1 MLHRW
6 RPLLLPYL
14 EQQHLYRQI
23 DFSKPWY
30 DPANAS
36 AFEATVD
43 VFQCRSTEMPKNHT
57 VYPGV
62 SGPDCCF
69 HADTPTTIADIEDGT
84 SNTTIVLEVPQ
95 DRTVPWMCPQ
105 DADEALITGI
115 SENTEFAHSGGF
127 QAALADGSV
136 RFLSV
141 NLARSTLQAV
151 LTSSGGAVVGDF

>member
-14 EQQHLYRQI
+14 EQQHLCRQI

-151 LTSSGGAVVGDF
+151 LTSSGGEVVGEF